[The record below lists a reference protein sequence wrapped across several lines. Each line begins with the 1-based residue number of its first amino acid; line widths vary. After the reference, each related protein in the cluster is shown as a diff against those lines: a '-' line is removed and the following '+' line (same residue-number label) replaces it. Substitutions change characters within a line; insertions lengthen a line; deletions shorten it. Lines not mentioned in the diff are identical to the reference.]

1 MTDSSIRPIGSQ
13 KPIGKVITTA
23 AVVIIVLCAG
33 YLWLTRTHADYRPG
47 MWVRFH
53 KASLLSFSEQVYAK
67 SFRPMESGERLY
79 LFNNPFIESEANLDF
94 FVQYDKNL
102 GGVQRLVLELGGLKY
117 HIHKRHPSLPRMR
130 RGSRRPA
137 HPPMPL
143 PPPAAPEVPDKAVE
157 PSSPKLSLFQ
167 DYAIRD
173 ASKKEYLQNGEKAE
187 ALIKQGL
194 EIAEKKL
201 AEARAFFKKDV
212 IKAQEKAR
220 TRFERDQRRRRG
232 NMPRRP
238 LNPDPNA
245 KPAFN

>member
-1 MTDSSIRPIGSQ
+1 
-13 KPIGKVITTA
+13 
-23 AVVIIVLCAG
+23 
-33 YLWLTRTHADYRPG
+33 
-47 MWVRFH
+47 
-53 KASLLSFSEQVYAK
+53 
-67 SFRPMESGERLY
+67 MESGERLY

-94 FVQYDKNL
+94 FVQYDKDL
-102 GGVQRLVLELGGLKY
+102 GGVQRLVLELGGIKY

-137 HPPMPL
+137 HPAMPL
-143 PPPAAPEVPDKAVE
+143 PPPAAPEAPDKAVE
-157 PSSPKLSLFQ
+157 QSSPKLSLFQ

-173 ASKKEYLQNGEKAE
+173 ASKREYLQNGEKAE

-194 EIAEKKL
+194 EIAEKEL

-212 IKAQEKAR
+212 IKAQEKAK
-220 TRFERDQRRRRG
+220 TRFERDQGRRRR

-245 KPAFN
+245 KPAFK